1 MGVKRTAQRKV
12 TISQI
17 AKEAGVSKTA
27 VSFAFNDPSQLSPAT
42 VNHIRAIAERLE
54 YSPDPIARSMTTRR
68 TNALGVLL
76 PQDIAAT
83 MANPFFPLFLR
94 GVGAICGTAGMTLML
109 VPPLWGSMLKA
120 IPLATV
126 DGFIVV
132 GLEIDRGE
140 VQQLRRRHVP
150 FVMVDGDAPDDIPSI
165 NVDDR
170 KGAYAAMTHVLSL
183 GHRRIGIV
191 CLESWHHR
199 YDEFTGTL
207 AARFA
212 GYCDGLAAYGCSID
226 DPDIQIA
233 AVQTSRAGGIEAFTR
248 FWRAEA
254 PPTAIVTMSD
264 ITALGVLEAAKA
276 HGVRVPEELS
286 IVGFDDLPEAERSL
300 PPLTTV
306 HQPIEEKG
314 RLAAEML
321 VAALDDEDAEPAHH
335 ILPTAL
341 LVRGSTC
348 APVCSTIHRV
358 YT

>member
-1 MGVKRTAQRKV
+1 MGAKRTAQRKV

-42 VNHIRAIAERLE
+42 VNHIRAIAERLG

-76 PQDIAAT
+76 PQDIAT
-83 MANPFFPLFLR
+83 IMVNPFFPIFLR
-94 GVGAICGTAGMTLML
+94 GVGAVCSATGMTLML

-120 IPLATV
+120 IPHATV

-150 FVMVDGDAPDDIPSI
+150 FVMVDGDAPHDIPSI

-170 KGAYAAMTHVLSL
+170 QGARAAMLHVLSL
-183 GHRRIGIV
+183 GHRRIAMV

-199 YDEFTGTL
+199 YEEFTGTL

-212 GYCDGLAAYGCSID
+212 GYCDGLAMYGRSID
-226 DPDIQIA
+226 DPDIQIIA
-233 AVQTSRAGGIEAFTR
+233 APTTRAGGIEAFTR
-248 FWRAEA
+248 LWQAET
-254 PPTAIVTMSD
+254 PPTAIVAMSD
-264 ITALGVLEAAKA
+264 ITALGILEAAQA

-286 IVGFDDLPEAERSL
+286 IVGFDDLPEAERAM

-306 HQPIEEKG
+306 RQPIEEKG

-321 VAALDDEDAEPAHH
+321 VAALDDEDSEPVHH
-335 ILPTAL
+335 VLPTEL

-348 APVCSTIHRV
+348 TPQLV